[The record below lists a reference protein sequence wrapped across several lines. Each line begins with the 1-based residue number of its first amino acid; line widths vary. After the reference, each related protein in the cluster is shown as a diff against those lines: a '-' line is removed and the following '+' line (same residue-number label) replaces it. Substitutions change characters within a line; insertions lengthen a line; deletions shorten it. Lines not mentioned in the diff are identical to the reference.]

1 MAQLVVLF
9 PAQQNAGE
17 NVVNFAVFGIR
28 QANYHLGKKVW
39 IQVKIDVLLSV
50 FSGIKQL
57 RAAALLELQIEQNDI
72 SRIKIIRRQL
82 KKNIVS
88 LLKRFVFSQAIVQ
101 IHFHSDY
108 LFTHVGHVLQQWTK
122 EVKQSLGNTLP

>member
-17 NVVNFAVFGIR
+17 NVVNFAVR
-28 QANYHLGKKVW
+28 YPPANYHLGKSL
-39 IQVKIDVLLSV
+39 IQVKIDVLLPV

-82 KKNIVS
+82 KK
-88 LLKRFVFSQAIVQ
+88 KYRKPAQAFRLQ
-101 IHFHSDY
+101 SGDCSDP
-108 LFTHVGHVLQQWTK
+108 F
-122 EVKQSLGNTLP
+122 P

>member
-28 QANYHLGKKVW
+28 QPITTSAKVW
-39 IQVKIDVLLSV
+39 VQVKIDVLLPV
-50 FSGIKQL
+50 FCGIKQF
-57 RAAALLELQIEQNDI
+57 RAATLFELQIEQNDV

-82 KKNIVS
+82 KKIS
-88 LLKRFVFSQAIVQ
+88 
-101 IHFHSDY
+101 
-108 LFTHVGHVLQQWTK
+108 
-122 EVKQSLGNTLP
+122 

>member
-17 NVVNFAVFGIR
+17 NVVNFSVFGIR

-39 IQVKIDVLLSV
+39 IQVKIDVLLPV

-88 LLKRFVFSQAIVQ
+88 LLKRFRLQSGDC
-101 IHFHSDY
+101 SDP
-108 LFTHVGHVLQQWTK
+108 F
-122 EVKQSLGNTLP
+122 P

>member
-28 QANYHLGKKVW
+28 QANHHLGKKVW
-39 IQVKIDVLLSV
+39 IQVKIDVLLPV

-82 KKNIVS
+82 KKIS
-88 LLKRFVFSQAIVQ
+88 
-101 IHFHSDY
+101 
-108 LFTHVGHVLQQWTK
+108 
-122 EVKQSLGNTLP
+122 